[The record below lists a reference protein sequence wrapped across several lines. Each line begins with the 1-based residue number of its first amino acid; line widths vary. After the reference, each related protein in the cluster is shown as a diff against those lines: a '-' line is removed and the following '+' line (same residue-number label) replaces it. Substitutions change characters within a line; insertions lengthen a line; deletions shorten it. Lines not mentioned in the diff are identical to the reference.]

1 MLWEVDIYAAEG
13 QPDIGASEV
22 AAAAAELH
30 LAAQLAVTS
39 VRGYLIEGDFD
50 RDQVT
55 RIADEL
61 LADRVVERTVAAP
74 VGDPTL
80 NQLPAGRTHWIH
92 VMPKPGVMD
101 PVAQSAM
108 TAIADLG
115 LQAKAVRTLKKFAI
129 GRSPHPSPLPEGEG
143 TLPRKSS
150 RCCARKCWPTTPSS
164 R

>member
-30 LAAQLAVTS
+30 LLDCGAGVPPAVAAGTTATTSAAGTAVATIAGETPAPQGLAVTS
-39 VRGYLIEGDFD
+39 ARGYLIEGDFD
-50 RDQVT
+50 RGQVM

-74 VGDPTL
+74 VGDAML
-80 NQLPAGRTHWIH
+80 KQLPAGRTHWIH

-101 PVAQSAM
+101 PVAQ
-108 TAIADLG
+108 
-115 LQAKAVRTLKKFAI
+115 
-129 GRSPHPSPLPEGEG
+129 
-143 TLPRKSS
+143 
-150 RCCARKCWPTTPSS
+150 AR
-164 R
+164 

>member
-13 QPDIGASEV
+13 QPDIGASDV
-22 AAAAAELH
+22 AATAVELH
-30 LAAQLAVTS
+30 LVNCGAGVSPAGAGGTAAPQAAGTAAPQGLAVTS

-50 RDQVT
+50 RAQVT

-61 LADRVVERTVAAP
+61 LTDRVVERTVAAR
-74 VGDPTL
+74 VGDPAL
-80 NQLPAGRTHWIH
+80 NQLPEGRTHWIH

-115 LQAKAVRTLKKFAI
+115 LQSEGRPHAEEVRH
-129 GRSPHPSPLPEGEG
+129 RQPSP
-143 TLPRKSS
+143 
-150 RCCARKCWPTTPSS
+150 
-164 R
+164 